1 MRLAVKRP
9 SLPPKSMTRI
19 APIRPRTRIPTATEY
34 DDLGRRIATHEGIKQ
49 AYPTDASSI
58 DRTYEQTTNYE
69 YDKAGNLTAVILPAV
84 PHPTLLDAQ
93 NHPLMV
99 RPRYEYAYDQYGNR
113 IQIRDNVFQVGSN
126 IFYSNAIGANPV
138 DQAVFYRTDGS
149 PKPLYEITAN
159 TEKLDRYS
167 RHHLHV

>member
-1 MRLAVKRP
+1 MFQSQTLLRKATRVDSAAQNTFFEYDAAGRQTAVITTEIHDP
-9 SLPPKSMTRI
+9 DSTN
-19 APIRPRTRIPTATEY
+19 PTANTHPDQTEY

-99 RPRYEYAYDQYGNR
+99 LPLTSMRTT
-113 IQIRDNVFQVGSN
+113 ST
-126 IFYSNAIGANPV
+126 AIASKFV
-138 DQAVFYRTDGS
+138 TMS
-149 PKPLYEITAN
+149 
-159 TEKLDRYS
+159 S
-167 RHHLHV
+167 RLE